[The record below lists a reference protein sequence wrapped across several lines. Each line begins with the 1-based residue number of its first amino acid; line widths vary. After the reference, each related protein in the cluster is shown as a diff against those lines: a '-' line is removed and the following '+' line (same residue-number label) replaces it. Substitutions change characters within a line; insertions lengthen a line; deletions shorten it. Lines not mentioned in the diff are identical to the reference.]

1 MSASEKLV
9 FAEIHSLD
17 NEFGCVA
24 ENQHFAEMFGLSE
37 RTVQHII
44 QSLKQKHLIEVVV
57 RKANDTRVIR
67 CLGSFARISDEQAA
81 HLRHLR
87 KDLSNHLRIGDDI
100 RY

>member
-1 MSASEKLV
+1 
-9 FAEIHSLD
+9 
-17 NEFGCVA
+17 
-24 ENQHFAEMFGLSE
+24 MFGLSE

-44 QSLKQKHLIEVVV
+44 QSLKQKHLIEVEV

-87 KDLSNHLRIGDDI
+87 KDLSSHLRIRDDI